1 MYCAQM
7 CVYLGDCFAHRYE
20 TSPSDYIDYIKRF
33 YVKKLILTDVTIRS
47 VFQNPVTYSHFIYQL
62 GPFSLA
68 RSHNYECVSL
78 KLSYNVLYIHT

>member
-1 MYCAQM
+1 M

-47 VFQNPVTYSHFIYQL
+47 VFQNPVTY
-62 GPFSLA
+62 
-68 RSHNYECVSL
+68 
-78 KLSYNVLYIHT
+78 YITLVTRLFTPTLIRTQQQPR